1 MARKNPGRSPAPV
14 ELDHKHAQ
22 SEHAESGSITFYET
36 RGIRD
41 SNVIFL
47 FSDFEKTLSSR
58 YHTGVVE
65 EGLYADIFGVANHW
79 LKGAGE
85 KDSFAVR
92 EDAKKA
98 MRSGL
103 TRRFTF
109 QRCWFEVGMKHGFLS
124 RAAIAAKFI
133 SASDYVH
140 RLLKGNPQLQHAVYQ
155 FADAWHWMHFELRGE
170 HELAAIGLKSSRARA
185 LGPTVKHER
194 ADLKKAIVRDQFEK
208 FAADDKN
215 GAARKSAK
223 MAAGALLGP
232 VNQKLKELNVPKM
245 AEKSLADVLRPLV
258 NERFPKPR

>member
-1 MARKNPGRSPAPV
+1 MARKNPRRGPAPV
-14 ELDHKHAQ
+14 ELDHKRAQ
-22 SEHAESGSITFYET
+22 SEDAESRSITFYET

-41 SNVIFL
+41 SDVIFL
-47 FSDFEKTLSSR
+47 SSDFEETLSSR

-65 EGLYADIFGVANHW
+65 EGLYADSLGVANNW
-79 LKGAGE
+79 LKEAGE

-98 MRSGL
+98 KQCL
-103 TRRFTF
+103 TRRFIF
-109 QRCWFEVGMKHGFLS
+109 QRWWFEVGMKHGFLS

-155 FADAWHWMHFELRGE
+155 FADAWHWLHFEGRGE
-170 HELAAIGLKSSRARA
+170 HELAAIGLKSSKARA
-185 LGPTVKHER
+185 LGPPAKQER
-194 ADLKKAIVRDQFEK
+194 ADLKKAIVRDLFEK

-223 MAAGALLGP
+223 KAAGALLGP
-232 VNQKLKELNVPKM
+232 VNKTLEELNVGKM

-258 NERFPKPR
+258 NKRFPKPR